1 MATTINPIQID
12 TSLLTS
18 AFNVKAGI
26 GGSST
31 GSSGTATAAKP
42 TPPWLLKADITP
54 AAISDLVRNVLTGG
68 HFIDTN
74 TAQLTAPVSDKT
86 SAANY
91 KSLFGL
97 YQGLTALNGLAEL
110 AAGKN
115 VGAFDQARYQKAFAS
130 GLTQLQSFLH
140 DQPFDGFDLVQGK
153 VSTSLKSTVGA
164 KTETDTYTT
173 GTVYTGKINGD
184 VPAFQGNV
192 KFGAD
197 VAKGGTLMHVDF
209 DLSEM
214 DPTARTMGN
223 VVNYMNGKMKDAG
236 ISTRFANVRTPGKA
250 QTVTVG
256 KSTITLSPGPDTFAL
271 QVKGNSVEKMTLIP
285 TTSAPA
291 IFLAQNSG
299 SSVGKTPDAQQ
310 QLLKFDTSSNA
321 VQSAPGD
328 GLVFQ
333 RALDANMSAVKA
345 TATAADG
352 SVYVLG
358 TVTGTVASQTIQ
370 GVSDMALM
378 KYDSAGNLLFT
389 RTLGAEGAAQG
400 LTLAVAADGSQ
411 VAVAGTVKGQLD
423 STDTR
428 PDATTTDMVVTVF
441 DKAGQEQWTQ
451 RAGAPNADDTPASV
465 AFAPDGT
472 VYVAGQTSGT
482 IFAGGGKVG
491 SSDGYVMGFSA
502 TKKPLYDGLGSFAY
516 AAKQVSRLQYGSTG
530 VDRNAGMVVS
540 GTNLLMAG
548 VENGHAV
555 VRRYDISSGKP
566 VLAATRDLGDL
577 QGGDVAGIALQP
589 DGSIVVAGS
598 THNGS
603 LAAGTPTQTYT
614 PPAKAAF
621 VASLAGDLTSQPTDK
636 LAYVGGAK
644 DQTATAVTVSG
655 GKVYLTGT
663 IAAGVK
669 TVGADV
675 VPLTDGYVSEIDPA
689 TGLSTWSRQYAG
701 RGSVAAPTGIAVSAA
716 GSSILDKLGLPSGA
730 VDFSASAQV
739 VANTSA
745 RAGDSFYVRQ
755 GQSGLAKLVTIAAT
769 DTYKTLATKISRAL
783 GFQATITTMTVSGA
797 TQIQIKPIDDRRPIE
812 LRAGPMGRDAL
823 ASLGLSEGLVA
834 SDSLTAKA
842 TAPGAQANGA
852 LAATNKLKGYY
863 NLQLPSTLNLLS
875 VNDIK
880 QAQSALALALST
892 VRTIYADMTTA
903 PAVDTSKNGTVPSYI
918 TKQQAQYQAALNRL
932 TGGG

>member
-1 MATTINPIQID
+1 MAINPIQID

-26 GGSST
+26 TGSST
-31 GSSGTATAAKP
+31 DSGGAATVAKP
-42 TPPWLLKADITP
+42 TPPWMLKAQITP
-54 AAISDLVRNVLTGG
+54 AAISDLVRNALLGG
-68 HFIDTN
+68 HFIDTDS
-74 TAQLTAPVSDKT
+74 AQLNAPVSDR
-86 SAANY
+86 SAAANY
-91 KSLFGL
+91 KNLFGL
-97 YQGLTALNGLAEL
+97 YQGLKALNGLADL

-115 VGAFDQARYQKAFAS
+115 VSAYDQARYQKAFAS
-130 GLTQLQSFLH
+130 GLKQVQSFLGGE
-140 DQPFDGFDLVQGK
+140 PFDGFDLVQGK
-153 VSTSLKSTVGA
+153 VATSLKSTVGA
-164 KTETDTYTT
+164 KAETDTYTT
-173 GTVYTGKINGD
+173 GTVYTGKINGE

-192 KFGAD
+192 KFAAD
-197 VAKGGTLMHVDF
+197 VTKGGTLMHVDF
-209 DLSEM
+209 DLSDM
-214 DPTARTMGN
+214 DPMPRTMGN

-256 KSTITLSPGPDTFAL
+256 KSTLTLSPGPDTFAL
-271 QVKGNSVEKMTLIP
+271 QVKGNSVEKMTLTP
-285 TTSAPA
+285 ASSAPS
-291 IFLAQNSG
+291 IFLAQSSG
-299 SSVGKTPDAQQ
+299 SSVGPSPDAQQ
-310 QLLKFDTSSNA
+310 QLLKFDTSSSA

-333 RALDANMSAVKA
+333 RALDANLTTVKA

-358 TVTGTVASQTIQ
+358 TVKGTVAGQTIQ
-370 GVSDMALM
+370 GPSDMALM

-389 RTLGAEGAAQG
+389 RTLGAEDAAQG
-400 LTLAVAADGSQ
+400 LTLAVSPDGSQ
-411 VAVAGTVKGQLD
+411 VAVASSVKGAFD
-423 STDTR
+423 SADSK
-428 PDATTTDMVVTVF
+428 PDAATTDMVVTVF
-441 DKAGQEQWTQ
+441 DKAGQELWTQ

-465 AFAPDGT
+465 AFAADGT

-491 SSDGYVMGFSA
+491 STDSYVMGFSA

-516 AAKQVSRLQYGSTG
+516 SPKQVSRLQYGSTG

-540 GTNLLMAG
+540 GSNLLVAG

-598 THNGS
+598 THNGA
-603 LAAGTPTQTYT
+603 LAAGTPTQAYV

-621 VASLAGDLTSQPTDK
+621 VASLAGDLTSQPTDT

-644 DQTATAVTVSG
+644 DQSATAVTVSG

-669 TVGADV
+669 TVGAAV
-675 VPLTDGYVSEIDPA
+675 VPLSDGYVSEIDPA
-689 TGLSTWSRQYAG
+689 TGQTTWSRQYSG
-701 RGSVAAPTGIAVSAA
+701 RGGVAAPTGIAVSAA

-730 VDFSASAQV
+730 VDYSASAQV
-739 VANTSA
+739 VASTSA
-745 RAGDSFYVRQ
+745 RAGDGFYVRA
-755 GQSGLAKLVTIAAT
+755 GQSGVAKLVTIAAN

-783 GFQATITTMTVSGA
+783 GFQATITTMTVSGS
-797 TQIQIKPIDDRRPIE
+797 TQLQIKPIDERRPIE
-812 LRAGPMGRDAL
+812 LQAGPVGRDAL
-823 ASLGLSEGLVA
+823 ASLGISEGLVA
-834 SDSLTAKA
+834 LDALTAKSH
-842 TAPGAQANGA
+842 APGSQPVGA
-852 LAATNKLKGYY
+852 IAATNKLKGYY
-863 NLQLPSTLNLLS
+863 SLQLPSTLTLTTSNE
-875 VNDIK
+875 IK

-892 VRTIYADMTTA
+892 VRTIYTDMTTV
-903 PAVDTSKNGTVPSYI
+903 PAVDTSKGGTVPSYI
-918 TKQQAQYQAALNRL
+918 TKQQAQYQAALDRL